1 MAQAELLLMSEKA
14 INLMSKAIREQRSN
28 SKVASEVEG
37 LAQVSKQSQLVEILV
52 KIFRARPLTR
62 LLCSLTHL
70 SLLYSLTLLLLKC
83 MRA

>member
-1 MAQAELLLMSEKA
+1 MTGGPSRTTVDERKSHKF
-14 INLMSKAIREQRSN
+14 NEQSYPRA
-28 SKVASEVEG
+28 KKQVASEVEG

-62 LLCSLTHL
+62 LLCSVTHL
-70 SLLYSLTLLLLKC
+70 SLLCSLTLLLLKC